1 MIILDC
7 CFAANAARDIAE
19 GTTKE
24 ILAACVRES
33 PTVGVGERSFTSVLI
48 EELQAFGDR
57 PFTVAMLHSRL
68 VTMRWRLVFTP
79 FYTMLSEHGG
89 NSITIRPLRKKSPPP
104 IPELDS
110 IPTHPG
116 ETGGLD
122 FVPDI
127 SASATATQTQIA
139 DTRVLLSISVAHE
152 AELEL
157 TAWTTWL
164 TTAAP
169 WDVMK
174 VDVKIHSL
182 FRSHSTL
189 ALISVPING
198 WNLLPKRPAYRFIG
212 FIRSDNLLEQKNLG
226 PADGMRTR
234 SMSKWPKMAAPKS
247 EKGKSTSLKTPE
259 TPYSGRAA
267 RKSANTSVK
276 RTSEEPYMKQDGLV
290 SPRTS
295 QIDSPT
301 GFSRLRT
308 PDQAHLTMLPSS
320 FDRHSSQAWP
330 ERNDDVLMQARQR
343 GLNWQPIASQ
353 YFPGKT
359 ANACRK
365 RHERLMEKRNHAEDW
380 EGVKLE
386 SLAASY
392 NDVREQMWKIL
403 ADILGEKWQIIE
415 ARVSTPTK

>member
-1 MIILDC
+1 MNWSSIQHLLETAVPRVLILLDC

-122 FVPDI
+122 FVPDG
-127 SASATATQTQIA
+127 SALATATQTQIA

-157 TAWTTWL
+157 TSWTTWL

-198 WNLLPKRPAYRFIG
+198 WNLLPQRPAYHFIG
-212 FIRSDNLLEQKNLG
+212 FIRSDNLLEQTSLG
-226 PADGMRTR
+226 KADGVKTR
-234 SMSKWPKMAAPKS
+234 SKSKWPSIASSISKKETCPSRQLHTMPPPLQAGGKKQMQRSKGRRKNHQRSDMAWS
-247 EKGKSTSLKTPE
+247 
-259 TPYSGRAA
+259 
-267 RKSANTSVK
+267 
-276 RTSEEPYMKQDGLV
+276 
-290 SPRTS
+290 
-295 QIDSPT
+295 
-301 GFSRLRT
+301 
-308 PDQAHLTMLPSS
+308 H
-320 FDRHSSQAWP
+320 P
-330 ERNDDVLMQARQR
+330 ERR
-343 GLNWQPIASQ
+343 
-353 YFPGKT
+353 
-359 ANACRK
+359 
-365 RHERLMEKRNHAEDW
+365 
-380 EGVKLE
+380 
-386 SLAASY
+386 
-392 NDVREQMWKIL
+392 
-403 ADILGEKWQIIE
+403 
-415 ARVSTPTK
+415 